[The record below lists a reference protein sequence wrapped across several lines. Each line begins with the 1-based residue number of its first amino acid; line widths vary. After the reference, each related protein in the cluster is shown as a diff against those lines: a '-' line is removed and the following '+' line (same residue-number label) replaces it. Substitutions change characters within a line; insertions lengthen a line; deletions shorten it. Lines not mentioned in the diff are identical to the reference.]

1 MVRKEDRGEGK
12 FDTLTKALRLA
23 SYTTDITDNKKGI
36 HTRSRK
42 KLQKRIVSLA
52 WSIYHRA
59 RIANDIRVENAD
71 DLMERRKLQNQAIA
85 ECDQLLTAIQ
95 IAKRVFHLR
104 LKRVKYWGEMV
115 EELKNIEKDGGS
127 QMQIASERSIK
138 HKIRDVG
145 C

>member
-23 SYTTDITDNKKGI
+23 SYTTDITDNKKVFTPD
-36 HTRSRK
+36 HEKTTE
-42 KLQKRIVSLA
+42 RIVSLA

-115 EELKNIEKDGGS
+115 EEIKNHLRKWRESDANCFRK
-127 QMQIASERSIK
+127 K
-138 HKIRDVG
+138 H
-145 C
+145 

>member
-12 FDTLTKALRLA
+12 FDTLTKALRPA
-23 SYTTDITDNKKGI
+23 SYTTDITDNKKVFTPD
-36 HTRSRK
+36 HEKTTE
-42 KLQKRIVSLA
+42 RIVSLA

-115 EELKNIEKDGGS
+115 EELKNHLRKWRESDADCFRK
-127 QMQIASERSIK
+127 K
-138 HKIRDVG
+138 H
-145 C
+145 

>member
-1 MVRKEDRGEGK
+1 MVRVEDRGEGK

-23 SYTTDITDNKKGI
+23 SYTTDITDNKKVFTPD
-36 HTRSRK
+36 HEKTTEK
-42 KLQKRIVSLA
+42 IVNLA
-52 WSIYHRA
+52 WNIYHRA

-104 LKRVKYWGEMV
+104 LKRVKFWGEMV
-115 EELKNIEKDGGS
+115 EEVKSRLRKWRESDADRFRKK
-127 QMQIASERSIK
+127 R
-138 HKIRDVG
+138 
-145 C
+145 

>member
-23 SYTTDITDNKKGI
+23 SYTTDITDN
-36 HTRSRK
+36 RK
-42 KLQKRIVSLA
+42 VFTPDHEKTTERIVSLA

-115 EELKNIEKDGGS
+115 EELKNHLRKWRESDADCFRK
-127 QMQIASERSIK
+127 K
-138 HKIRDVG
+138 H
-145 C
+145 

>member
-1 MVRKEDRGEGK
+1 MVRVEDRGEGK

-23 SYTTDITDNKKGI
+23 SYTTDITDNKKI
-36 HTRSRK
+36 FTPDHEKTTEK
-42 KLQKRIVSLA
+42 IVNLA
-52 WSIYHRA
+52 WNIYHRA

-104 LKRVKYWGEMV
+104 LKRVKFWGEMV
-115 EELKNIEKDGGS
+115 EEVKNHLRKWRESDADRFRKK
-127 QMQIASERSIK
+127 R
-138 HKIRDVG
+138 
-145 C
+145 

>member
-23 SYTTDITDNKKGI
+23 SYTTDITDNKKVYTPD
-36 HTRSRK
+36 HEKTTE
-42 KLQKRIVSLA
+42 RIVSLA

-115 EELKNIEKDGGS
+115 EELKNHLRKWRESDADCFRK
-127 QMQIASERSIK
+127 K
-138 HKIRDVG
+138 H
-145 C
+145 

>member
-23 SYTTDITDNKKGI
+23 SYTTDITDNKKVFTPD
-36 HTRSRK
+36 HEKTTE
-42 KLQKRIVSLA
+42 RIVSLA

-59 RIANDIRVENAD
+59 RIANDIHVENAD

-115 EELKNIEKDGGS
+115 EELKNHLRKWRESDADCFRK
-127 QMQIASERSIK
+127 K
-138 HKIRDVG
+138 H
-145 C
+145 

>member
-23 SYTTDITDNKKGI
+23 SYTTDITDNKKVFTPD
-36 HTRSRK
+36 HEKTTE
-42 KLQKRIVSLA
+42 RIVSLA

-115 EELKNIEKDGGS
+115 EELKNHLRKWRESDADCFRK
-127 QMQIASERSIK
+127 K
-138 HKIRDVG
+138 H
-145 C
+145 

>member
-23 SYTTDITDNKKGI
+23 SYTTDITDNKKVFTPD
-36 HTRSRK
+36 HEKTTE
-42 KLQKRIVSLA
+42 RIVSLA

-95 IAKRVFHLR
+95 IAKRVFRLR

-115 EELKNIEKDGGS
+115 EELKNHLRKWRESDADCFRK
-127 QMQIASERSIK
+127 K
-138 HKIRDVG
+138 H
-145 C
+145 

>member
-23 SYTTDITDNKKGI
+23 SYTTDITDN
-36 HTRSRK
+36 RK
-42 KLQKRIVSLA
+42 VFTPDHEKTTERIVSLA

-71 DLMERRKLQNQAIA
+71 DLVERRKLQNQAIA

-115 EELKNIEKDGGS
+115 EEVKNYLRRWRESDANCFRK
-127 QMQIASERSIK
+127 K
-138 HKIRDVG
+138 H
-145 C
+145 

>member
-23 SYTTDITDNKKGI
+23 SYTTDITDNKKVFTPD
-36 HTRSRK
+36 HEKTTE
-42 KLQKRIVSLA
+42 RIVSLA

-85 ECDQLLTAIQ
+85 E
-95 IAKRVFHLR
+95 
-104 LKRVKYWGEMV
+104 M
-115 EELKNIEKDGGS
+115 
-127 QMQIASERSIK
+127 
-138 HKIRDVG
+138 
-145 C
+145 

>member
-23 SYTTDITDNKKGI
+23 SYTTDITDN
-36 HTRSRK
+36 RK
-42 KLQKRIVSLA
+42 VFTPDHEKTTERIVSLA
-52 WSIYHRA
+52 WSIYYRA

-71 DLMERRKLQNQAIA
+71 DLVERRKLQNQAIA

-115 EELKNIEKDGGS
+115 EEVKNYLRRWRESDANCFRK
-127 QMQIASERSIK
+127 K
-138 HKIRDVG
+138 H
-145 C
+145 

>member
-23 SYTTDITDNKKGI
+23 SYTTDITDN
-36 HTRSRK
+36 RK
-42 KLQKRIVSLA
+42 VFTPDHEKTTERIVSLA

-115 EELKNIEKDGGS
+115 EEIKNHLRKWRESDANCFRK
-127 QMQIASERSIK
+127 K
-138 HKIRDVG
+138 H
-145 C
+145 

>member
-1 MVRKEDRGEGK
+1 MVRVEDRGEGK

-23 SYTTDITDNKKGI
+23 SYTTDITDNKKVFTPD
-36 HTRSRK
+36 HEKTTEK
-42 KLQKRIVSLA
+42 IVTLA
-52 WSIYHRA
+52 WNIYHRA

-104 LKRVKYWGEMV
+104 LKRVKFWGEMV
-115 EELKNIEKDGGS
+115 EDVKSHLRKWRESDADRFRK
-127 QMQIASERSIK
+127 K
-138 HKIRDVG
+138 H
-145 C
+145 

>member
-23 SYTTDITDNKKGI
+23 SYTTDITDNKKAFTPD
-36 HTRSRK
+36 HEKTTE
-42 KLQKRIVSLA
+42 RIVSLA

-115 EELKNIEKDGGS
+115 EELKNHLRKWRESDADCFRK
-127 QMQIASERSIK
+127 K
-138 HKIRDVG
+138 H
-145 C
+145 

>member
-23 SYTTDITDNKKGI
+23 SYTTDITDNKKVFTPD
-36 HTRSRK
+36 HEKTTE
-42 KLQKRIVSLA
+42 RIVNLA

-59 RIANDIRVENAD
+59 RIANNIRVENAD
-71 DLMERRKLQNQAIA
+71 DLIERRKLQNQAIA

-115 EELKNIEKDGGS
+115 EELKNHLRKWRESDADCFRK
-127 QMQIASERSIK
+127 K
-138 HKIRDVG
+138 H
-145 C
+145 

>member
-1 MVRKEDRGEGK
+1 MVRVEDRGEGK

-23 SYTTDITDNKKGI
+23 SYTTDITDNKKVFTPD
-36 HTRSRK
+36 HEKTTEK
-42 KLQKRIVSLA
+42 IVNLA
-52 WSIYHRA
+52 WNIYHRA

-104 LKRVKYWGEMV
+104 LKRINFWGEMV
-115 EELKNIEKDGGS
+115 EEVKNHLRKWRESDADRFRK
-127 QMQIASERSIK
+127 K
-138 HKIRDVG
+138 